1 MKPTFPP
8 PLSVDWASGALCG
21 APLICKTTSL
31 GDLAGVFADQESW
44 HQHDPSQTVYSVEM
58 FDSPSGEGELY
69 VGVTHL
75 NPGRVGDEYFMTR
88 GHFHARRE
96 QGEVY
101 FGLRGE
107 GLLLLQDEQGQT
119 RLERVLPGS
128 IHIIPGF
135 TAHRLINTG
144 DAVLSALAVWPSQA
158 GHDYAALAN
167 GFALKVTPETVKL
180 MAKEVQ
186 NG

>member
-1 MKPTFPP
+1 MKPTHFPP
-8 PLSVDWASGALCG
+8 RQVDWANGALRG
-21 APLICKTTSL
+21 EPLICKTTRL
-31 GDLAGVFADQESW
+31 GMLAGVFADDRAW
-44 HQHDPSQTVYSVEM
+44 RLGDPELPVYTVEM

-69 VGVTHL
+69 TGVTHL
-75 NPGRVGDEYFMTR
+75 NPGRVGDEFFMTR

-107 GLLLLQDEQGQT
+107 GFLLLQDEQGQT
-119 RLERVLPGS
+119 WLESVTAGS
-128 IHIIPGF
+128 VHIIPGN
-135 TAHRLINTG
+135 TAHRLINPG
-144 DAVLSALAVWPSQA
+144 AEILSALAVWPTRA
-158 GHDYAALAN
+158 GHDYAALVG
-167 GFALKVTPETVKL
+167 GFARRVTTANLQL

>member
-1 MKPTFPP
+1 MNLSFNPP
-8 PLSVDWASGALCG
+8 RNVDWVNGTLSG
-21 APLICKTTSL
+21 APLIHKTTHLS
-31 GDLAGVFADQESW
+31 DLVGVFADEAMRLQG
-44 HQHDPSQTVYSVEM
+44 DPSQVVYSVEM

-69 VGVTHL
+69 TGVTHL
-75 NPGRVGDEYFMTR
+75 YPGRVGDEFFMTR

-101 FGLRGE
+101 LGLRGE
-107 GLLLLQDEQGQT
+107 GLLLLQDEQGAT
-119 RLERVLPGS
+119 RLERVKPGS
-128 IHIIPGF
+128 VHIIPGL

-144 DAVLSALAVWPSQA
+144 AEVLSALAVWPSQA

-167 GFALKVTPETVKL
+167 GFALRVTLDTVKL